1 VATPLSV
8 DDILERTQWD
18 FFWVP
23 PFAEVIDRP
32 ELLYVR
38 CERDVTFLN
47 CVTRTRAAPEQ
58 LDALVAEVSAAHAGV
73 CSRWLVP
80 ATLDTGPLEEALD
93 RGGYAP
99 AYHHVAYAIPVEA
112 YTPRAD
118 PGFAVRRVHDRDTLL
133 DCIGVADQAFGSSR
147 KGTES
152 ELQFELD
159 ACTRSGGRVHR
170 FVVYDSDGAPISSGG
185 LNTYPD
191 LSFGFLWAGGTVP
204 EARGRGAYSALLAAR
219 IRFAGTLGF
228 ERVGLYARTESSAP
242 VVERHGFARY
252 GPMTYW
258 DRA

>member
-1 VATPLSV
+1 MPLSV

-38 CERDVTFLN
+38 CHRDLVLLN
-47 CVTRTRAAPEQ
+47 CVTRTRAALER
-58 LDALVAEVSAAHAGV
+58 LDALVAEVSAAHRGV
-73 CSRWLVP
+73 RSRWLVP
-80 ATLDTGPLEEALD
+80 ATFDTTSLEAALD
-93 RGGYAP
+93 RAGYAP
-99 AYHHVAYAIPVEA
+99 AAHHVVCAVSVDAYALRPN
-112 YTPRAD
+112 
-118 PGFAVRRVHDRDTLL
+118 PGFTVQQVHDRGTLL
-133 DCIGVADQAFGSSR
+133 DCLLVADRAFGSAQER
-147 KGTES
+147 TES

-159 ACTRSGGRVHR
+159 ACTRPGRRVHR
-170 FVVYDSDGAPISSGG
+170 FVLYDADGAPISSGG
-185 LNTYPD
+185 LNAYPD

-204 EARGRGAYSALLAAR
+204 EARNRGAYSALLAAR
-219 IRFAGTLGF
+219 VRVARALGI
-228 ERVGLYARTESSAP
+228 ERVGLYARTDTSAP